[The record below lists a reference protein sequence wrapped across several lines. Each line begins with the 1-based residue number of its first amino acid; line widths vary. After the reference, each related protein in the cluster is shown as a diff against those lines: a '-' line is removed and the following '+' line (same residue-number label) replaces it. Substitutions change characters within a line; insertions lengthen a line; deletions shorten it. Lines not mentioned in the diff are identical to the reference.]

1 MKYSHKLSDAVHIL
15 AYVDIFQNDG
25 DLSSNRIARSIES
38 NPSLVRRLMSA
49 LVKAGLLVTQ
59 PGVAAP
65 SLSKPTA
72 KISLLEVY
80 NAVEDDRNLL
90 HVDEKTN
97 PDCPVGANIQA
108 ALNDAYAKVQAQ
120 AEKSMAEIT
129 LDQIVDDIQVRR
141 LNTSSK

>member
-1 MKYSHKLSDAVHIL
+1 MKYSHKLSDAVHVL
-15 AYVDIFQNDG
+15 AYIDIFQNDG
-25 DLSSNRIARSIES
+25 DLSSNGIARSIES
-38 NPSLVRRLMSA
+38 NPSLVRRLMSV

-65 SLSKPTA
+65 SLSKPA
-72 KISLLEVY
+72 AEISLLEVY
-80 NAVEDDRNLL
+80 NAVEEDRNLL

-97 PDCPVGANIQA
+97 PDCPVGANIQG

-120 AEKSMAEIT
+120 AEKSMAAIT

-141 LNTSSK
+141 LNTSNK

>member
-1 MKYSHKLSDAVHIL
+1 MKYSHKLSDAVHVLTYI
-15 AYVDIFQNDG
+15 DIFQDDG
-25 DLSSNRIARSIES
+25 DLSSNSIALSIES

-59 PGVAAP
+59 PGIAAP

-72 KISLLEVY
+72 EISLLEVY
-80 NAVEDDRNLL
+80 HAVEDDHSLL

-97 PDCPVGANIQA
+97 PNCPVGANIQG

-120 AEKSMAEIT
+120 AEQSMAEIT

-141 LNTSSK
+141 LKAANK

>member
-1 MKYSHKLSDAVHIL
+1 MKYSHKLSDAVHVLTYI
-15 AYVDIFQNDG
+15 DIFQDDG
-25 DLSSNRIARSIES
+25 DLSSNSIALSIES

-59 PGVAAP
+59 PGIAAP

-72 KISLLEVY
+72 EISLLEVY
-80 NAVEDDRNLL
+80 NAVEDDHSLL

-97 PDCPVGANIQA
+97 PNCPVGANIQG

-120 AEKSMAEIT
+120 AEQSMAEIT

-141 LNTSSK
+141 LKAANK

>member
-1 MKYSHKLSDAVHIL
+1 MKYSHKLSDAVHVL
-15 AYVDIFQNDG
+15 AYIDIFQDDG
-25 DLSSNRIARSIES
+25 DLSSNSIALSIES

-59 PGVAAP
+59 PGIAAP

-72 KISLLEVY
+72 EISLLEVY
-80 NAVEDDRNLL
+80 NAVEDDHSLL

-97 PDCPVGANIQA
+97 PNCLVGANIQG

-120 AEKSMAEIT
+120 AEQSMAEIT

-141 LNTSSK
+141 LKAANK